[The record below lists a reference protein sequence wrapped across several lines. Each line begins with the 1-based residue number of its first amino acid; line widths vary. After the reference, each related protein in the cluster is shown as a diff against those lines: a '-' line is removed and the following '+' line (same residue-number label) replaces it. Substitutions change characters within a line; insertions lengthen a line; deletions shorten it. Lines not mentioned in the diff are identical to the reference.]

1 MESGSE
7 MLAPGIPDVTE
18 SSPREVLRKT
28 VAGELASIHVGCPS
42 CGQSFII
49 PVARDDN
56 DDAKAG
62 TSARTT
68 VHCADCDVDLP
79 VDRLDPAQPVTHCA
93 VCSNEE
99 FYGQKDFNRVL
110 GLWVVVL
117 SGLIA
122 LLAMLLLDH
131 RVGIAIL
138 FSVTLLDWIIYRF
151 LRDVSVCYLCHTI
164 YRAFP
169 RNPESKAFYLGSEEK
184 YKRLKQKWIES
195 LRK

>member
-42 CGQSFII
+42 CGQSFIL
-49 PVARDDN
+49 PVARDNPADT
-56 DDAKAG
+56 KAD

-68 VHCADCDVDLP
+68 VRCADCDIDLL

-122 LLAMLLLDH
+122 LLAMLWFDH

-138 FSVTLLDWIIYRF
+138 FSVTLLDWFIYRF

-169 RNPESKAFYLGSEEK
+169 RNPQSKAFYLGSEEK
-184 YKRLKQKWIES
+184 YKPLRQKWIEG
-195 LRK
+195 LRE